1 MTNLHTALA
10 AFQDAMPAVPKNR
23 VARASDGYRYRYAD
37 LADVTNAARPVLAEH
52 GLVFYT
58 APGIADN
65 GAAYITGYLVHTES
79 GEWAEADLPLH
90 GRHPQELGS
99 AITYARRYLLGCLTG
114 LLTEEDDD
122 GGSAAVAPA
131 MASAAEVN
139 DAASLDAALA
149 AANTIAKLQAIY
161 VDFALSAAPEYIR
174 QRYAD
179 RVDAVKAAGFGG
191 E

>member
-10 AFQDAMPAVPKNR
+10 AFQDAMPTVPKNR
-23 VARASDGYRYRYAD
+23 TARTSDGYLYRYAD

-58 APGIADN
+58 APGITDN
-65 GAAYITGYLVHTES
+65 GAPYISGFLMHTAS
-79 GEWAEADLPLH
+79 GEWSEAHLPLH

-122 GGSAAVAPA
+122 GGGAAVVPET
-131 MASAAEVN
+131 ASTADVDHE
-139 DAASLDAALA
+139 AALGA
-149 AANTIAKLQAIY
+149 ALDAANTIAKLQGVYAE
-161 VDFALSAAPEYIR
+161 FGLRTAPEHIR

-179 RVDAVKAAGFGG
+179 RVAAVKAAGFGG